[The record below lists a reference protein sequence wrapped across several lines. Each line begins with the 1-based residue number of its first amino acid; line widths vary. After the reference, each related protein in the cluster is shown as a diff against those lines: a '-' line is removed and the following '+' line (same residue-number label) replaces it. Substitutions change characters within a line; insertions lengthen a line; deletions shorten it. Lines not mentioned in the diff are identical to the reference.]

1 MSIATSILKTT
12 TLAVV
17 LSVAVAACAQSQ
29 ETNDEPGVGE
39 DQSMQ
44 QPQVKG
50 PQVRLETSMGNI
62 LIGFYPDQA
71 PLSVENFLAYV
82 EAGHYDGLVFHRVIP
97 DFMIQAGGHE
107 ADLTA
112 RDGGRAPIR
121 NESDN
126 GLSNSRGTIAM
137 ARTGD
142 PHSASSQFFINHTDN
157 TFLNFGQ
164 NPQSPNGWGY
174 TVFGTVLEGMDV
186 VDAIAAVPTGN
197 AGGMQNVPVDPV
209 TIVSASVVQP

>member
-1 MSIATSILKTT
+1 MISKIEILNMTA
-12 TLAVV
+12 LAVG
-17 LSVAVAACAQSQ
+17 LSVATAGCAGSQ
-29 ETNDEPGVGE
+29 DTNREPGVGE
-39 DQSMQ
+39 EETMQ
-44 QPQVKG
+44 QPEVKG
-50 PQVRLETSMGNI
+50 PRVLLETSMGSI

-82 EAGHYDGLVFHRVIP
+82 EAGHYDGLVFHRVKP
-97 DFMIQAGGHE
+97 DFMIQTGGHE
-107 ADLTA
+107 ADLTV
-112 RDGGRAPIR
+112 RDGGRESIR

-126 GLSNSRGTIAM
+126 GLSNARGTIAM

-142 PHSASSQFFINHTDN
+142 PHSASSQFFINHADN
-157 TFLNFGQ
+157 TFLNFGE

-186 VDAIAAVPTGN
+186 VDAIAAVQTGN
-197 AGGMQNVPVDPV
+197 AGGMQDVPVEAV

>member
-71 PLSVENFLAYV
+71 PRRKSLRCLSV
-82 EAGHYDGLVFHRVIP
+82 G
-97 DFMIQAGGHE
+97 
-107 ADLTA
+107 
-112 RDGGRAPIR
+112 
-121 NESDN
+121 
-126 GLSNSRGTIAM
+126 
-137 ARTGD
+137 
-142 PHSASSQFFINHTDN
+142 
-157 TFLNFGQ
+157 
-164 NPQSPNGWGY
+164 
-174 TVFGTVLEGMDV
+174 
-186 VDAIAAVPTGN
+186 
-197 AGGMQNVPVDPV
+197 
-209 TIVSASVVQP
+209 

>member
-82 EAGHYDGLVFHRVIP
+82 EAGHYDGLVFHRVMP
-97 DFMIQAGGHE
+97 DFMVQAGGHE

-112 RDGGRAPIR
+112 REGGRAPVR

-137 ARTGD
+137 ARTVGAPAEGGD
-142 PHSASSQFFINHTDN
+142 
-157 TFLNFGQ
+157 
-164 NPQSPNGWGY
+164 
-174 TVFGTVLEGMDV
+174 
-186 VDAIAAVPTGN
+186 
-197 AGGMQNVPVDPV
+197 GGAQRPGRMHAPP
-209 TIVSASVVQP
+209 A